1 MRVRHERLKE
11 CMGIT
16 ATEELPDG
24 TETMAQESVSWDYD
38 GDDVVMTFTRDH
50 PQPNQY
56 ATLRWE
62 SA

>member
-1 MRVRHERLKE
+1 
-11 CMGIT
+11 MGIT